1 MLGPLFGGKP
11 AINDIAPNAQLR
23 IRSLKVC
30 GMLEKKRLQRRK
42 FVKRLR
48 KGKN

>member
-1 MLGPLFGGKP
+1 MLHVLGPLFGGKP

-30 GMLEKKRLQRRK
+30 GMLEKKDYREENL
-42 FVKRLR
+42 
-48 KGKN
+48 